1 MVERRWTM
9 YLPVLLVLVLS
20 VPLVYISQ
28 WKDFDRSRELSE
40 EVVDNTGIFKG
51 FTEDTSTTVSIIPD
65 SVLDNT
71 ISDSKEKVNVTDSSG
86 NVSTLEQ
93 DSPKRSILSGLVN
106 ALIMVAIA
114 IAAAFGIYKLFIK
127 RRKFTLKIFFTGAL
141 GLCASVSIML
151 YLYLFR
157 DFLDGALGINL
168 DTDVFFYSTIT
179 MIGLALGIIIVYNMV
194 FRSLEPK
201 RKNPSLVAF
210 CILLG
215 AFLAIV
221 LPVWAVIPLISGVAL
236 WDLWAAKKGIIKEM
250 ITESDKERDEVKNSR
265 KIAMKN
271 QRKRE
276 AVSAYYDTNIQNG
289 APPHVTGSRDNNR
302 ETGPTRKKIFDVQA
316 GEDITSYGLYEGKY
330 YSLGIGDFIFFSVL
344 VSATFKWMM
353 LKVPWMD
360 YYMPGWGEMVAI
372 LATAI
377 VSALV
382 ILGLKKTLSYLDKEN
397 VMPGLP
403 LSVLFGLIGF
413 FGLVGFLQV
422 VNVIFSGSIVNPF

>member
-1 MVERRWTM
+1 MAERRFTM
-9 YLPVLLVLVLS
+9 YLPVILVLILS
-20 VPLVYISQ
+20 IPLVYVSQ
-28 WKDFDRSRELSE
+28 WKDFENARDLSE
-40 EVVDNTGIFKG
+40 DVVDNSGTFKG

-65 SVLDNT
+65 TVIDNT
-71 ISDSKEKVNVTDSSG
+71 ISDSRERVNITDSSG
-86 NVSTLEQ
+86 NTSTVEQ
-93 DSPKRSILSGLVN
+93 DSPKRSILSGLIN

-114 IAAAFGIYKLFIK
+114 VAAAFGIYKLFIK
-127 RRKFTLKIFFTGAL
+127 RRKFTLKMFFTGAL

-157 DFLDGALGINL
+157 DFLKGVIGIEL
-168 DTDVFFYSTIT
+168 ETDLFFYSIITI
-179 MIGLALGIIIVYNMV
+179 IGLILGSLIVFNMV

-201 RKNPSLVAF
+201 KKNPALVAF

-221 LPVWAVIPLISGVAL
+221 LPVWAVIPLITGVAV

-250 ITESDKERDEVKNSR
+250 ITESDREKDEIRKMKRKDSKKNGRNETIGNDQVAERPFKSTS
-265 KIAMKN
+265 
-271 QRKRE
+271 QL
-276 AVSAYYDTNIQNG
+276 
-289 APPHVTGSRDNNR
+289 PGSISLPADK
-302 ETGPTRKKIFDVQA
+302 GPDRKKIFDVQA
-316 GEDITSYGLYEGKY
+316 GEDITTYGLYEGKY
-330 YSLGIGDFIFFSVL
+330 YSLGIGDFIFFAVL

-353 LKVPWMD
+353 LKIPWMN
-360 YYMPGWGEMVAI
+360 YYIPGWGEVVAG

-377 VSALV
+377 IGALV

-413 FGLVGFLQV
+413 FSIVIFLQAMNMV
-422 VNVIFSGSIVNPF
+422 FFGSIVNPF

>member
-1 MVERRWTM
+1 MMVKRRWTM
-9 YLPVLLVLVLS
+9 YLPVILVLVMS
-20 VPLVYISQ
+20 IPLVYVSQ
-28 WKDFDRSRELSE
+28 WKDFEEARDLSE
-40 EVVDNTGIFKG
+40 EVVDNSGAFKG
-51 FTEDTSTTVSIIPD
+51 FTEDTSTTVSIVPD
-65 SVLDNT
+65 RVIDRT
-71 ISDSKEKVNVTDSSG
+71 ISDSKEKVNVTDSQG
-86 NVSTLEQ
+86 NTSTVEQ
-93 DSPKRSILSGLVN
+93 DSPKRSIFSGLIN
-106 ALIMVAIA
+106 ALIMVGIA
-114 IAAAFGIYKLFIK
+114 IVAAFGIYKLFIK
-127 RRKFTLKIFFTGAL
+127 RKKFTLKMFFTGAL

-157 DFLDGALGINL
+157 DFLKGVVGIEIN
-168 DTDVFFYSTIT
+168 TDLVFYSIIT
-179 MIGLALGIIIVYNMV
+179 LIGLVFGSIIVYNMV

-201 RKNPSLVAF
+201 KKNPALVAF

-221 LPVWAVIPLISGVAL
+221 LPVWAVIPLLSGVAL

-250 ITESDKERDEVKNSR
+250 ITESDRERDELKNSKNDQTIGR
-265 KIAMKN
+265 GKIASVGLSSKKDNMASFKAGRESN
-271 QRKRE
+271 THRGPVQR
-276 AVSAYYDTNIQNG
+276 N
-289 APPHVTGSRDNNR
+289 
-302 ETGPTRKKIFDVQA
+302 KIFDVQA

-360 YYMPGWGEMVAI
+360 FYLPGWGEVVVG

-377 VSALV
+377 IGALV

-403 LSVLFGLIGF
+403 LSVLFGLVGF
-413 FGLVGFLQV
+413 FSIVIFLQLT
-422 VNVIFSGSIVNPF
+422 NVIFFGSLINPF